1 MSQSYR
7 VNFELLDG
15 DVMDL
20 AEFTEHPAK
29 GFLGDARVHLSN
41 TIEVV
46 SIFDG
51 NSVTKHG
58 SWRT

>member
-46 SIFDG
+46 SI
-51 NSVTKHG
+51 
-58 SWRT
+58 